1 MAKKKAAK
9 KEAAKPCTVGN
20 SPRINFRI
28 TAAMADALDKRS
40 GGKGKLSATARS
52 ILAEA
57 LGMTEDAKRIKQGRP
72 TISDNS

>member
-1 MAKKKAAK
+1 MAKKKAK
-9 KEAAKPCTVGN
+9 KEAVKSRTVGS

-28 TAAMADALDKRS
+28 TQAMAAKLKDL
-40 GGKGKLSATARS
+40 KGDDGNLSLVARD

-57 LGMTEDAKRIKQGRP
+57 LGMSDDAKRIKQGRP

>member
-1 MAKKKAAK
+1 MAKKKAEK
-9 KEAAKPCTVGN
+9 KVGGN

-28 TAAMADALDKRS
+28 TKEMADALDKRS
-40 GGKGKLSATARS
+40 GGRGKLSAMARA

-57 LGMTEDAKRIKQGRP
+57 LGMTDDAKRIKQGRP

>member
-1 MAKKKAAK
+1 MAKKKAT
-9 KEAAKPCTVGN
+9 KEVGGN

-28 TAAMADALDKRS
+28 TDAMAA
-40 GGKGKLSATARS
+40 KLSEKAGKNGNLSLIARA

-57 LGMTEDAKRIKQGRP
+57 LGLSDDAKRIKQGRP